1 MAYIKLNSD
10 TLNNSSN
17 NMKIIDEAIMQ
28 GVNKQRQEM
37 MRNALLNS
45 IGIDNY
51 IIPDNTQKPLDYL
64 SYNQQPIPDT
74 ITPYNIGE
82 EVIPNSNPNSSKIS
96 LSDLINNINLDSY
109 VIPDNTQQPIN
120 YMMQQPK
127 EQPKEQPKKRVV
139 KKNTSEESKPI
150 QGVKKEIEKKKKEL
164 SILELLQKGFT
175 DAFRDPITSTGETSN
190 IYDMLRGATAVM
202 APKQSAIMENEIQGL
217 KDKESARLAVE
228 AQQAKQ
234 EQEFQQ
240 KLIQE
245 EFKNKLKEQEE
256 MTTSDKRFAHTIIES
271 TLKDKFVEGYKDALK
286 EANYIKT
293 VINSGSSYSL
303 DTIITKLVRM
313 SGDPRVSDQDRQ
325 AYQNALGFFQGLN
338 QKTRKMIAGGKL
350 TKGSP
355 AYKAIMSM
363 TNELANVS
371 SNGLRNSLAST
382 EERLASYGYKHDWAS
397 ELMNSYYNQY
407 GIKGEEQKQYKSN
420 IITSTGKT
428 FKTSS
433 GNSFKIIK
441 SEDI

>member
-127 EQPKEQPKKRVV
+127 EQPKERVV

-150 QGVKKEIEKKKKEL
+150 QGVKKEIEKKKKEI

-190 IYDMLRGATAVM
+190 VYDMLRGATAVM
-202 APKQSAIMENEIQGL
+202 APKQSAIMEKEIQDL
-217 KDKESARLAVE
+217 KDSEQASKEFE
-228 AQQAKQ
+228 
-234 EQEFQQ
+234 Q

-245 EFKNKLKEQEE
+245 EFKSKLKEQEE
-256 MTTSDKRFAHTIIES
+256 MSTTDKRFANTIIES
-271 TLKDKFVEGYKDALK
+271 TLKDKFVEGYKDTLK

-293 VINSGSSYSL
+293 VINSGSAYSL

-313 SGDPRVSDQDRQ
+313 SGDPRVSDQDRL

-338 QKTRKMIAGGKL
+338 QKTRKMIAGGKV

-355 AYKAIMSM
+355 AYKAIMSL
-363 TNELANVS
+363 TDELEKVSINGINNVLS
-371 SNGLRNSLAST
+371 ST
-382 EERLASYGYKHDWAS
+382 EERLSTYGYKPDWS
-397 ELMNSYYNQY
+397 KQLMSSYYSQY
-407 GIKGEEQKQYKSN
+407 GSDKKEQTQKEQKK
-420 IITSTGKT
+420 ITTSTGKT

>member
-96 LSDLINNINLDSY
+96 LSDLLNNINLDSY

-190 IYDMLRGATAVM
+190 IYDMLRGATSVM
-202 APKQSAIMENEIQGL
+202 APNQSAIMENEIQGL

-228 AQQAKQ
+228 SQQAKQ
-234 EQEFQQ
+234 EQEFEQ
-240 KLIQE
+240 KLYLE
-245 EFKNKLKEQEE
+245 TLKNKLKEQEN
-256 MTTSDKRFAHTIIES
+256 MTTSDKRFANTIIES